1 MCTMMYRYFRGQRK
15 LPSLDHCSVTFDI
28 MQLFVENAPHTRCQ
42 IDMNFF
48 VTGWYISEVISIF
61 KEWVEFDLTRCGHI
75 YWLCN
80 ELDFEFEDIE
90 RLCAKHLTLNETN
103 NVKLFR
109 ITQIKQ
115 DFISSELEENE
126 YSFRLGERFG
136 IVESLKGVLT
146 KANPLFV

>member
-1 MCTMMYRYFRGQRK
+1 M
-15 LPSLDHCSVTFDI
+15 
-28 MQLFVENAPHTRCQ
+28 
-42 IDMNFF
+42 
-48 VTGWYISEVISIF
+48 
-61 KEWVEFDLTRCGHI
+61 TRCGHI

-90 RLCAKHLTLNETN
+90 RLCVKHLTLNETN
-103 NVKLFR
+103 NVKLLR

-115 DFISSELEENE
+115 DHISPELEENE

-136 IVESLKGVLT
+136 IVESLKGVLI